1 MTSPLHGRRRTWA
14 AAAAA
19 IVASAL
25 VLQACQHSRVAKQ
38 QSAPQAPAPR
48 QPVRPVDPAPGTSVE
63 STIPDM
69 AVGAAAGAAVR
80 PADVDLTAPDGEIR
94 VALLLPLTGRHARLG
109 EAMLNA
115 AQLALFDIAD
125 DRFALVVRDTGG
137 TPRGAQAAT
146 GAAVGQGAG
155 LILGPIFSTSVQA
168 MAPEARRAGVNV
180 LTFSNDAA
188 IAGDG
193 VFVMGLDPRSQIDR
207 VVSYGSR
214 RGMRRYAILAPSGAY
229 GNTVMAALRE
239 SVARTGG
246 QVVRGASYNPAAGD
260 ASAEV
265 RSLAQYDSRRQRL
278 IAEKQRLAG
287 RADAASRQA
296 LRGLQGRDTSGPPD
310 YDALMLPV
318 AGKDLLALAPLFPF
332 YDVDPQE
339 VRFLGT
345 ALWDDPQLGSEPALV
360 GAWFAAPP
368 PALWGDFKQRYSA
381 TYGKIPP
388 RLASLAYDAT
398 ALAAVLAGRAVASG
412 RPRAFDRGSITQPSG
427 FSGVDGLFRFL
438 PTGRSQRGLAVLEV
452 QRGGSRILDPAPRAF
467 EDLAF

>member
-1 MTSPLHGRRRTWA
+1 MTSLLHGWRRTWA
-14 AAAAA
+14 ATAAA

-25 VLQACQHSRVAKQ
+25 ALQACQHARVAKQ

-48 QPVRPVDPAPGTSVE
+48 QPVDPAPGTSAE
-63 STIPDM
+63 STVPDM
-69 AVGAAAGAAVR
+69 AAGVAAGEAAR
-80 PADVDLTAPDGEIR
+80 PADVDLAAPDSEIR

-137 TPRGAQAAT
+137 TPQGAQAAT

-180 LTFSNDAA
+180 LTFSNNAA

-193 VFVMGLDPRSQIDR
+193 IFVMGLDPQSQIDR
-207 VVSYGSR
+207 VVSYSSQ

-246 QVVRGASYNPAAGD
+246 QVVRSASYNPAASD

-265 RSLAQYDSRRQRL
+265 RSLAQYDSRRQTL

-287 RADAASRQA
+287 RGDAASQQA
-296 LRGLQGRDTSGPPD
+296 LRGLQGRDTSEPPN

-332 YDVDPQE
+332 YDVDPRE

-368 PALWGDFKQRYSA
+368 PALWGNFKQRYSA
-381 TYGKIPP
+381 TYGKAPP

-398 ALAAVLAGRAVASG
+398 ALAAVLAGRAVAGG

-452 QRGGSRILDPAPRAF
+452 QRGGSRVLDPAPRAF